1 MKIRRRY
8 ANKTGCIVSNIAANL
23 FRANHLGG
31 GTGWLW
37 FTEWEKIKKSVMPY
51 TQINFISVQGS
62 YHPVIFKALKRNLF
76 FGPLNDDKTYFP
88 FTAHFMASAN
98 VCWCASYKILF
109 VFKCGLVNFF
119 HQPYLNAVSNQCVW
133 SVWVCV
139 CVSYTFIILSILL
152 NGKN

>member
-1 MKIRRRY
+1 MQEDGKEY
-8 ANKTGCIVSNIAANL
+8 L
-23 FRANHLGG
+23 
-31 GTGWLW
+31 WLP
-37 FTEWEKIKKSVMPY
+37 ECEKIKKRDAIY
-51 TQINFISVQGS
+51 TNKFHSLEGS

-88 FTAHFMASAN
+88 FTAHFMASPS

-119 HQPYLNAVSNQCVW
+119 LHQPYLNAVSNQCMW
-133 SVWVCV
+133 NVCV
-139 CVSYTFIILSILL
+139 CVCCVSYAFIILSILL